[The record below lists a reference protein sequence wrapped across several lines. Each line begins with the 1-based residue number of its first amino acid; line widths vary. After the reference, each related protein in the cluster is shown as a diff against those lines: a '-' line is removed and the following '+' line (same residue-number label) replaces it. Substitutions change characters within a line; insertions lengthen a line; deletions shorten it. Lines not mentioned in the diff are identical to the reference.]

1 MRVINNVPLRDHI
14 TPHYAN
20 LGLIKLP
27 DIVKLNTCQLIYD
40 HFVDKKPS
48 NFTLASIGVRAGAT
62 RGAAAPPNFG
72 QLSLFGQQEK
82 MWAKPVFKDVSVVI

>member
-1 MRVINNVPLRDHI
+1 MASDTYDPDLNLQSFNDHGIFTLEELNQLSHVRVINNVPLRDHI

-40 HFVDKKPS
+40 HFVK
-48 NFTLASIGVRAGAT
+48 AV
-62 RGAAAPPNFG
+62 
-72 QLSLFGQQEK
+72 
-82 MWAKPVFKDVSVVI
+82 